1 MTHAS
6 KLVRKLNWPDR
17 KTLNAKTEIHRIS
30 AHYGIPMNLQNDAI
44 YEFHQMVKSDA
55 FRFHYVQLMAIVAL
69 FYQIRNAHLGLTLEL
84 LLQGTTYKQN
94 LAWQYYYAM
103 LHELHLERPTLC
115 PEQFLI
121 DICSK
126 LHLNEDICKMPKS
139 C

>member
-1 MTHAS
+1 
-6 KLVRKLNWPDR
+6 
-17 KTLNAKTEIHRIS
+17 
-30 AHYGIPMNLQNDAI
+30 
-44 YEFHQMVKSDA
+44 
-55 FRFHYVQLMAIVAL
+55 MAIVAL

-126 LHLNEDICKMPKS
+126 LHLNEHILQNAQELLKKRP
-139 C
+139 